1 MENIK
6 KVNEGSADIL
16 PLLYKI
22 KSKWYWFALSCLF
35 FLVIAIVYSQFSEK
49 RYAVQGSILFEDR
62 ERGSTEVGELLN
74 ENTKTNA
81 RDEGKIALTNEI
93 AKLTSDRMIGAALEG
108 LDFKV
113 SYYTVEKFWP
123 SFMKETWLNER
134 YGDFPVK
141 ITVDSSKFQL
151 VGVPLFVSFVSEDVV
166 KIEAHG
172 EEVRAYNF
180 STNDYSGI
188 IPEVSF
194 SENVKL
200 GNKLETK
207 YLNITVEADP
217 NSMLSQDDY
226 DLAFKINAHKA
237 LVESYKAKLT
247 AAPVDEMNQNAR
259 VVNLNME
266 INIPSKGEAFINSLI
281 DAYAGNVLAKK
292 NLKGENSIEFINKR
306 IAVLS
311 DSLKNAEMALQQ
323 FKSSSSLLD
332 VDYAKNSIYN
342 RLDRLEQEKA
352 TVDDQLAYYQNTLRS
367 LNNESQ
373 ADKIV
378 APAAV
383 GISDPIFNQLVNNYI
398 QLSTRL
404 QQMKYNAT
412 ESNPLVTQLE
422 RDVSDLRQ
430 AIKDNI
436 SGIISSLSTTQ
447 SRLNRD
453 IYQARAEANSL
464 PQNERQLTVLERD
477 YEYYKEKYNAMMEK
491 KAEAEVVLATNTTNV
506 ETIERAEVQGNGPVW
521 PKPTL
526 FIFAAIILGLSFPL
540 AFIVVSDYLDNRVSD
555 KDELESKTKVPLLGM
570 IANGPKDAGV
580 VLKKYPN
587 SAIAESFKFVRIN
600 LQYFHQ
606 DSNHQVIGIT
616 SSISGEGKTFCSANI
631 AATFADSGKRTLLV
645 CGDLRKPRIH
655 EYFDLKGPGLTDYL
669 QEFATL
675 DNVIQPTEFRNLD
688 VIAPGSPQ
696 DDPTKLFE
704 SQNTQK
710 LFDSLKQRY
719 DRIIV
724 ETPPI
729 GYVADYFV
737 LINHFDINLFVVR
750 YKYTNKNILVG
761 INDLYKNN
769 KIKNL
774 YLLFNDVK
782 HNGEYGYGYLSNDKG
797 YYTKTKKK
805 ALKNPFS

>member
-1 MENIK
+1 
-6 KVNEGSADIL
+6 
-16 PLLYKI
+16 
-22 KSKWYWFALSCLF
+22 
-35 FLVIAIVYSQFSEK
+35 
-49 RYAVQGSILFEDR
+49 
-62 ERGSTEVGELLN
+62 
-74 ENTKTNA
+74 
-81 RDEGKIALTNEI
+81 
-93 AKLTSDRMIGAALEG
+93 
-108 LDFKV
+108 
-113 SYYTVEKFWP
+113 
-123 SFMKETWLNER
+123 
-134 YGDFPVK
+134 
-141 ITVDSSKFQL
+141 
-151 VGVPLFVSFVSEDVV
+151 
-166 KIEAHG
+166 
-172 EEVRAYNF
+172 
-180 STNDYSGI
+180 
-188 IPEVSF
+188 
-194 SENVKL
+194 
-200 GNKLETK
+200 
-207 YLNITVEADP
+207 
-217 NSMLSQDDY
+217 
-226 DLAFKINAHKA
+226 
-237 LVESYKAKLT
+237 
-247 AAPVDEMNQNAR
+247 
-259 VVNLNME
+259 
-266 INIPSKGEAFINSLI
+266 
-281 DAYAGNVLAKK
+281 
-292 NLKGENSIEFINKR
+292 
-306 IAVLS
+306 
-311 DSLKNAEMALQQ
+311 
-323 FKSSSSLLD
+323 
-332 VDYAKNSIYN
+332 
-342 RLDRLEQEKA
+342 
-352 TVDDQLAYYQNTLRS
+352 
-367 LNNESQ
+367 
-373 ADKIV
+373 
-378 APAAV
+378 
-383 GISDPIFNQLVNNYI
+383 
-398 QLSTRL
+398 
-404 QQMKYNAT
+404 MKYNAT
-412 ESNPLVTQLE
+412 DSNPLVTQLE
-422 RDVSDLRQ
+422 RDVADLRQ

-521 PKPTL
+521 PKPML
-526 FIFAAIILGLSFPL
+526 FMFAAIILGLSFPL

-606 DSNHQVIGIT
+606 DNNHQVIGIT

-704 SQNTQK
+704 SQNTQQ
-710 LFDSLKQRY
+710 LFDSLKHRY

-782 HNGEYGYGYLSNDKG
+782 HSGEYGYGYLSNDKG

>member
-22 KSKWYWFALSCLF
+22 KSKWYWFVLSTLA
-35 FLVIAIVYSQFSEK
+35 FLTIAVIYSQFSEK

-74 ENTKTNA
+74 EGNRTNA

-93 AKLTSDRMIGAALEG
+93 AKLTSDRMISAALED

-113 SYYTVEKFWP
+113 SYFTIEKFWP
-123 SFMKETWLNER
+123 SFMKESWLNER
-134 YGDFPVK
+134 YSDFPFK
-141 ITVDSSKFQL
+141 IKIDSAEFQL
-151 VGVPLFVSFVSEDVV
+151 VGVPLYVSFVSEDVV

-180 STNDYSGI
+180 STNEYSGI
-188 IPEVSF
+188 IPEISF

-200 GNKLETK
+200 GESLKSK
-207 YLNITVEADP
+207 YLNIVIEVDP
-217 NSMLSQDDY
+217 NSMLSQEDY
-226 DLAFKINAHKA
+226 DLAFKINSHKA
-237 LVESYKAKLT
+237 LVERYKNKLSAT
-247 AAPVDEMNQNAR
+247 PVDETNQNAR

-311 DSLKNAEMALQQ
+311 DSLKKAELALQQ

-332 VDYAKNSIYN
+332 VDYAKNSLYN

-352 TVDDQLAYYQNTLRS
+352 TVDDQLSYYRNTLNS
-367 LNNESQ
+367 LNSESQ

-412 ESNPLVTQLE
+412 DSNPLVTQLE
-422 RDVSDLRQ
+422 RDVADLRQ

-447 SRLNRD
+447 SRLNRE
-453 IYQARAEANSL
+453 IYQARSEANSL

-477 YEYYKEKYNAMMEK
+477 YQYYQQKYNAMMEK

-506 ETIERAEVQGNGPVW
+506 ETIERAEVKGNGPVW
-521 PKPTL
+521 PKPAL
-526 FIFAAIILGLSFPL
+526 FMFAAIILGLSFPL

-555 KDELESKTKVPLLGM
+555 KDELENKTKVPLLGM

-606 DSNHQVIGIT
+606 EGNDHVVGIT
-616 SSISGEGKTFCSANI
+616 SSISGEGKTFCSANL
-631 AATFADSGKRTLLV
+631 AATFADSGKRTLLI

-688 VIAPGSPQ
+688 IIAPGSPQ

-704 SQNTQK
+704 SSNTQK
-710 LFDSLKQRY
+710 LFDALKQRY
-719 DRIIV
+719 DKIIV

-737 LINHFDINLFVVR
+737 LIKHFDINLFVVR

-782 HNGEYGYGYLSNDKG
+782 HSGEYGYGYLSNDKG

>member
-6 KVNEGSADIL
+6 KIDEGSADLL

-35 FLVIAIVYSQFSEK
+35 FLTIAIVYSNFAEK

-62 ERGSTEVGELLN
+62 ERGSTEVGELLDDRN
-74 ENTKTNA
+74 QTAA

-93 AKLTSDRMIGAALEG
+93 AKLTSDKMISKALED
-108 LDFKV
+108 LNFKV
-113 SYYTVEKFWP
+113 SYFTVEKFWP
-123 SFMKETWLNER
+123 DFMRENWLNER
-134 YGDFPVK
+134 YNDFPVK
-141 ITVDSSKFQL
+141 VKIDSAAFQL
-151 VGVPLFVSFVSEDVV
+151 TGVPIYVSFVSEDVV
-166 KIEAHG
+166 KVEAHA

-180 STNDYSGI
+180 ATNEFSGI

-200 GNKLETK
+200 GDKLETK
-207 YLNITVEADP
+207 YLNITISADP
-217 NSMLSQDDY
+217 SSMLSQEDY
-226 DLAFKINAHKA
+226 GLAFKINAHKS
-237 LVESYKAKLT
+237 LVESYKSKLAVT
-247 AAPVDEMNQNAR
+247 PVDETNLNAR

-266 INIPSKGEAFINSLI
+266 INIPDKGEAFINSLI
-281 DAYAGNVLAKK
+281 DAYAGNVLSNK
-292 NLKGENSIEFINKR
+292 NMKGENSIEFINNR
-306 IAVLS
+306 IALLS
-311 DSLKNAEMALQQ
+311 DSLKSAELALQS
-323 FKSSSSLLD
+323 FKSSSNVLD

-352 TVDDQLAYYQNTLRS
+352 VIDDQVAYYKNTLRS
-367 LNNESQ
+367 LNNEAQ
-373 ADKIV
+373 GDKII
-378 APAAV
+378 APSAV
-383 GISDPIFNQLVNNYI
+383 GITDPFFNQLIENYV
-398 QLSTRL
+398 QLSSRL
-404 QQMKYNAT
+404 QQMKYNAK
-412 ESNPLVTQLE
+412 EANPLVGQLE
-422 RDVSDLRQ
+422 REVSDVRE
-430 AIKDNI
+430 AIKSNV

-447 SRLNRD
+447 SRINSD
-453 IYQARAEANSL
+453 IYQLRSEANTL
-464 PQNERQLTVLERD
+464 PQSERKLTVLQRD
-477 YEYYKEKYNAMMEK
+477 YDYYKEKYNAMMEK
-491 KAEAEVVLATNTTNV
+491 KAEAEVILATNTTNV
-506 ETIERAEVQGNGPVW
+506 ETIERAEVQGDGPVW
-521 PKPTL
+521 PKSAL
-526 FIFAAIILGLSFPL
+526 FLFAALILGLSFPL

-555 KDELESKTKVPLLGM
+555 KEELENRTKVPLLGM

-587 SAIAESFKFVRIN
+587 SAIAESFKFVRVN

-606 DSNHQVIGIT
+606 DVKDQVIGIT
-616 SSISGEGKTFCSANI
+616 SSISGEGKTFCSANL
-631 AATFADSGKRTLLV
+631 AATFADSGKRTLLI
-645 CGDLRKPRIH
+645 CGDLRKPRIQ

-704 SQNTQK
+704 SKNSGA
-710 LFDSLKQRY
+710 LFDALKQRY
-719 DRIIV
+719 DKIIV

-737 LINHFDINLFVVR
+737 LLKHFDINLFVVR

-782 HNGEYGYGYLSNDKG
+782 HSGEYGYGYLSNDKG
-797 YYTKTKKK
+797 YYTKSKKK
-805 ALKNPFS
+805 ALKNPFA